1 MKYIYHHL
9 GLGDHIIC
17 NGMVRHF
24 CKRNDN
30 IVLFCYSHYRENVE
44 YMYRD
49 LSNLEIFD
57 FATEPEIVN
66 FIHRNNLQDNLIKTG
81 FDRLKLYLNR
91 MTFDE
96 AFYAMIDLN
105 FDIRFDEF
113 YFERDYETENKVC
126 EKLNPNNEKYIFVL
140 DDPNR
145 GFSIDM
151 NKVTSEYKVIR
162 NDFEFKMF
170 DYIRL
175 LENAEELHMMQTG
188 FLDLVNS
195 YKMKKPKI
203 YRHNYVRKYPK
214 SIHSKGINNIND
226 VD

>member
-1 MKYIYHHL
+1 
-9 GLGDHIIC
+9 
-17 NGMVRHF
+17 
-24 CKRNDN
+24 
-30 IVLFCYSHYRENVE
+30 
-44 YMYRD
+44 MYRD
-49 LSNLEIFD
+49 LSNLKIFD

-66 FIHRNNLQDNLIKTG
+66 FIHKNNLQNNLIKTG
-81 FDRLKLYLNR
+81 FDKLKTYLNR

-96 AFYAMIDLN
+96 AFYAIVDLN
-105 FDIRFDEF
+105 FNIRFDEF
-113 YFERDYETENKVC
+113 YFQRDYETENKVC
-126 EKLNPNNEKYIFVL
+126 EKLNPNNEKYVFVL

-203 YRHNYVRKYPK
+203 YRHNYVRNYPK
-214 SIHSKGINNIND
+214 SIHSRGINNIID